1 MSENHKTPSDYIN
14 DGNNSPVSFLFELSF
29 GGKEASSKNYF
40 QEASGI
46 NQEMNIEEV
55 GSGGENQFKYRLPG
69 VAKYNNLVLKRGL
82 VSKNSALPSW
92 VISTL
97 NPGLVKPIE
106 TKDIKVTLL
115 DSKQN
120 IIISWDFINAYPI
133 KWDVSNLN
141 SMESEIAIETI
152 EFAYNFFKKN

>member
-1 MSENHKTPSDYIN
+1 M
-14 DGNNSPVSFLFELSF
+14 
-29 GGKEASSKNYF
+29 
-40 QEASGI
+40 
-46 NQEMNIEEV
+46 
-55 GSGGENQFKYRLPG
+55 
-69 VAKYNNLVLKRGL
+69 AKYNNLVLKRGL